1 MKILIVLLIFI
12 TCSTVSGQGRRRP
25 MTINPGSGYGNIN
38 EIAGGYGLSGTTLPN
53 STYYYG
59 FLTTHGYQLNI
70 YGLNVNRNLFGG
82 LGTGALIYEKGLHIP
97 LSADLRF
104 TWNTGKI
111 SPFLSGDGGFLFN
124 LNDLNKNTM
133 MFIDGGGGI
142 QIRITGNFSAIVGTG
157 MRVQMGLGG
166 RRSFINAKIGIGF
179 K

>member
-12 TCSTVSGQGRRRP
+12 TCSTASGQGGRRP
-25 MTINPGSGYGNIN
+25 MTINPGSGYGNFN
-38 EIAGGYGLSGTTLPN
+38 EITGGYGLSGTSLSN
-53 STYYYG
+53 SKYYYG

-82 LGTGALIYEKGLHIP
+82 LGTGALIYEEGLHIP
-97 LSADLRF
+97 LYADLRF

-133 MFIDGGGGI
+133 IFIDGFNGLGLD
-142 QIRITGNFSAIVGTG
+142 ITGDN
-157 MRVQMGLGG
+157 
-166 RRSFINAKIGIGF
+166 
-179 K
+179 